1 MAPMPID
8 APTAL
13 RNVLQ
18 LLQQEP
24 RRYKLFGV
32 WWPAVKVMLKRA
44 GYGPDQLYMLGEYQL
59 PNIAA
64 LAPPAGL
71 EDTLVAALEEYG
83 QNARFPHPD
92 GLVEDPDGEL
102 VAIYDEDAGF

>member
-1 MAPMPID
+1 MID
-8 APTAL
+8 AAAAL

-18 LLQQEP
+18 QLQTEP

-32 WWPAVKVMLKRA
+32 WWPAMKALLKRA
-44 GYGPDQLYMLGEYQL
+44 GYGPEQLYMLGDYQDQAT
-59 PNIAA
+59 AA
-64 LAPPAGL
+64 LVPSAGL

-83 QNARFPHPD
+83 HNARFPHPD

-102 VAIYDEDAGF
+102 VTIYDEDAGF

>member
-1 MAPMPID
+1 
-8 APTAL
+8 
-13 RNVLQ
+13 
-18 LLQQEP
+18 
-24 RRYKLFGV
+24 
-32 WWPAVKVMLKRA
+32 
-44 GYGPDQLYMLGEYQL
+44 MLGSYQDATT
-59 PNIAA
+59 AA

-71 EDTLVAALEEYG
+71 EETLIAALEEYG